1 MAYCIFRLKK
11 VKTKAVLNQMYSHHY
26 RTSIPDNVDPSMT
39 HLNDKAVDAGDKG
52 FTYAFNQRLKQL
64 EYYDT
69 HTFRKNG
76 VMAYDIVF
84 EYSPDA
90 AKSLDVDAWKKSN
103 VEWLQNIFGKENV
116 VSVVYH
122 YDEASYKETGAIH
135 GHAMVIPVDD
145 KGKINARYYTGDRF
159 KLSALQDSYAK
170 AMEEHGLERGL
181 KNSTALHTDIRRY
194 YTKLTNAIYGAPM
207 PEQKPGEADRDYVA
221 RVKESWRDERAAHV
235 RELDEKDR
243 QLVEIRAQYKSDE
256 QKDHELMDANKKVR
270 DLEEEKEELVREFG
284 SYESAVES
292 ARAMQLINY
301 AIDNYP
307 DEAVADRLSDTITR
321 FIEWSDERMER
332 PKKDK
337 DKSKENSEQES
348 VSDVK

>member
-1 MAYCIFRLKK
+1 
-11 VKTKAVLNQMYSHHY
+11 
-26 RTSIPDNVDPSMT
+26 
-39 HLNDKAVDAGDKG
+39 
-52 FTYAFNQRLKQL
+52 
-64 EYYDT
+64 
-69 HTFRKNG
+69 
-76 VMAYDIVF
+76 
-84 EYSPDA
+84 
-90 AKSLDVDAWKKSN
+90 
-103 VEWLQNIFGKENV
+103 
-116 VSVVYH
+116 
-122 YDEASYKETGAIH
+122 
-135 GHAMVIPVDD
+135 
-145 KGKINARYYTGDRF
+145 
-159 KLSALQDSYAK
+159 
-170 AMEEHGLERGL
+170 MEEHGLERGL

-243 QLVEIRAQYKSDE
+243 QLVEIKAQYKSDE

-307 DEAVADRLSDTITR
+307 D
-321 FIEWSDERMER
+321 
-332 PKKDK
+332 
-337 DKSKENSEQES
+337 
-348 VSDVK
+348 

>member
-1 MAYCIFRLKK
+1 M
-11 VKTKAVLNQMYSHHY
+11 
-26 RTSIPDNVDPSMT
+26 
-39 HLNDKAVDAGDKG
+39 
-52 FTYAFNQRLKQL
+52 
-64 EYYDT
+64 
-69 HTFRKNG
+69 
-76 VMAYDIVF
+76 
-84 EYSPDA
+84 
-90 AKSLDVDAWKKSN
+90 
-103 VEWLQNIFGKENV
+103 
-116 VSVVYH
+116 
-122 YDEASYKETGAIH
+122 
-135 GHAMVIPVDD
+135 
-145 KGKINARYYTGDRF
+145 
-159 KLSALQDSYAK
+159 
-170 AMEEHGLERGL
+170 
-181 KNSTALHTDIRRY
+181 
-194 YTKLTNAIYGAPM
+194 
-207 PEQKPGEADRDYVA
+207 
-221 RVKESWRDERAAHV
+221 
-235 RELDEKDR
+235 DEKDR

-256 QKDHELMDANKKVR
+256 QKDRELMDANKKVR